1 MTYWQVFAERCPH
14 TWDSNGLTLTSR
26 VISICAHCRPFN
38 TFKQAANDILAWDY
52 PGHSAYVVEAPS
64 SLEANRL
71 AGPCSSRE
79 SMCPRFISS
88 VRSALCRSGSAAG
101 GGRRHAGEHGLAVVL
116 TGPSRWMR
124 SARGCCDAA

>member
-52 PGHSAYVVEAPS
+52 PGHSAYVVEAPT

-71 AGPCSSRE
+71 AGLVFFEGQHVP
-79 SMCPRFISS
+79 
-88 VRSALCRSGSAAG
+88 
-101 GGRRHAGEHGLAVVL
+101 AVHL
-116 TGPSRWMR
+116 IGQIGPLQEW
-124 SARGCCDAA
+124 